1 MAEQVGGEQ
10 DPQMGQLADPPWL
23 TPDQQCHWR
32 SVMALLMTLPSALD
46 AQLKQES
53 GINTFEY
60 HVLVRLGDRPDG
72 SMAMGELA
80 QLTQGS
86 PSRLSH
92 AVTRLERAGW
102 IERQGGASRCVNA
115 RLTPAGREK
124 LVESAPGHVREVRRL
139 VIDQLTAE
147 QLASLGTAARIVAE
161 TAEPHLAS
169 TLGRRSD
176 APVSSGGLGSS
187 GGSGCVEEPGCTELP
202 GGPEIATHAEAP
214 AQAEV

>member
-147 QLASLGTAARIVAE
+147 QLAGLGAAARIVAE
-161 TAEPHLAS
+161 TAEPHLAL

-176 APVSSGGLGSS
+176 APVSSGG
-187 GGSGCVEEPGCTELP
+187 SGCIEEPGCTEPP
-202 GGPEIATHAEAP
+202 GGPEVASHAEAP